1 MNQEKQCGGQR
12 RQLVTKLEEIEF
24 YCLTCRNKRK
34 IRSPKNIEIKTTKNN
49 RPYVQAK
56 CNASDCTRKLT
67 KFISNEQQKVLQNL
81 AKNKFLFQRLQK
93 RKLQKNN
100 LFIYK

>member
-1 MNQEKQCGGQR
+1 MNQEKQCGGRR

-34 IRSPKNIEIKTTKNN
+34 IRSPKNIQIKTTKNN

-67 KFISNEQQKVLQNL
+67 KFISNDQQKVLQDM
-81 AKNKFLFQRLQK
+81 AKNKVPISK
-93 RKLQKNN
+93 IAKKK
-100 LFIYK
+100 IAKK